1 MTIKDGTIMK
11 GTHMKRLDLAQDTDA
26 SEDKLQVCV
35 TMADEISLRKTH
47 LNGFDSVQD
56 TDAEDK
62 L

>member
-1 MTIKDGTIMK
+1 MKD
-11 GTHMKRLDLAQDTDA
+11 THMNGLDLVQDRDA

-35 TMADEISLRKTH
+35 TMADEISLRRTH